1 MNIPPTKFKC
11 QKVLKQ
17 LKLHRISSKKIIDCV
32 MLLGFRSGLKN
43 LFFGLTMNGGKNKVI
58 TIKCTC
64 IP

>member
-1 MNIPPTKFKC
+1 MSE
-11 QKVLKQ
+11 
-17 LKLHRISSKKIIDCV
+17 SSQTIKAASYLIKKDNRLCYVI
-32 MLLGFRSGLKN
+32 RSGLKN